1 MAATADPRAK
11 PPAATSA
18 HHLEPWGQ
26 PPPTPAHRLP
36 PPPSVLPVVAL
47 PAGGDAAARDRRRS
61 SSNRRGG
68 GGGAAAQVVV
78 GEDPFDGGIEELRPE
93 RLPAEA
99 DSEPELKAPPPPP
112 LLPLAQPQADGAA
125 RPWNLRQRTRRRPAA
140 SMSWAAA
147 AVPVPSSSRRRKRA
161 PFSVALTPEEIE
173 EDIYALT
180 GSRPRRRP
188 RKRPRVV
195 QRQLDNG
202 TPAIQTQT
210 HSDAVP
216 WVVADGGHRRRVPSA
231 GRVAAACSGTAAA
244 AAAARQ
250 SAVTLVYRAEI
261 SGHSRLV
268 TVTWCRNLLTHGLS
282 VSIEGSAG
290 NGKDKIG
297 REYGEAAVAA
307 TDGGGGG
314 GGGKSCSACKVEMQ
328 PWHFWRKYGAKQFQV
343 DGNAI
348 DVVWDL
354 RSARF
359 SDEPEPLS
367 DYYVAVVAGEEV
379 VLLLGNLKKDAF
391 RRTGSRPSL
400 QDAVLVC
407 KKEHVYWDAH
417 DWLFGTGMRHA
428 LFIFKPE
435 PPSPS
440 PPGASSEF
448 STDEYSDFCLF
459 LYAWKVE

>member
-1 MAATADPRAK
+1 MQDLF
-11 PPAATSA
+11 S
-18 HHLEPWGQ
+18 
-26 PPPTPAHRLP
+26 
-36 PPPSVLPVVAL
+36 
-47 PAGGDAAARDRRRS
+47 
-61 SSNRRGG
+61 
-68 GGGAAAQVVV
+68 
-78 GEDPFDGGIEELRPE
+78 
-93 RLPAEA
+93 
-99 DSEPELKAPPPPP
+99 
-112 LLPLAQPQADGAA
+112 
-125 RPWNLRQRTRRRPAA
+125 
-140 SMSWAAA
+140 
-147 AVPVPSSSRRRKRA
+147 VPSCFSSGEKL
-161 PFSVALTPEEIE
+161 P
-173 EDIYALT
+173 DI
-180 GSRPRRRP
+180 
-188 RKRPRVV
+188 
-195 QRQLDNG
+195 
-202 TPAIQTQT
+202 
-210 HSDAVP
+210 
-216 WVVADGGHRRRVPSA
+216 PS
-231 GRVAAACSGTAAA
+231 SGTAAT
-244 AAAARQ
+244 RSGQ

-297 REYGEAAVAA
+297 REYGEAA
-307 TDGGGGG
+307 DGAGA
-314 GGGKSCSACKVEMQ
+314 GGKSCSACKVEMQ

-367 DYYVAVVAGEEV
+367 DYYVAVVSGEEV

-407 KKEHVYWDAH
+407 KKEHVFSKKRFLTKARFHDKGKPHDISIECSSSNLTGGMDVDMVIKIDGCVSVLVRHLQWKFRGNECISINKLKVQVYWDAH

-435 PPSPS
+435 PPSPET
-440 PPGASSEF
+440 SSEF
-448 STDEYSDFCLF
+448 NADGYSDFCLF

>member
-78 GEDPFDGGIEELRPE
+78 GEDPFDGGIEELR
-93 RLPAEA
+93 
-99 DSEPELKAPPPPP
+99 
-112 LLPLAQPQADGAA
+112 
-125 RPWNLRQRTRRRPAA
+125 RTRRRPAA

>member
-1 MAATADPRAK
+1 MMQDLF
-11 PPAATSA
+11 S
-18 HHLEPWGQ
+18 
-26 PPPTPAHRLP
+26 
-36 PPPSVLPVVAL
+36 
-47 PAGGDAAARDRRRS
+47 
-61 SSNRRGG
+61 
-68 GGGAAAQVVV
+68 
-78 GEDPFDGGIEELRPE
+78 
-93 RLPAEA
+93 
-99 DSEPELKAPPPPP
+99 
-112 LLPLAQPQADGAA
+112 
-125 RPWNLRQRTRRRPAA
+125 
-140 SMSWAAA
+140 
-147 AVPVPSSSRRRKRA
+147 VPSCFSSGEKL
-161 PFSVALTPEEIE
+161 P
-173 EDIYALT
+173 DI
-180 GSRPRRRP
+180 
-188 RKRPRVV
+188 
-195 QRQLDNG
+195 
-202 TPAIQTQT
+202 
-210 HSDAVP
+210 
-216 WVVADGGHRRRVPSA
+216 PS
-231 GRVAAACSGTAAA
+231 SGTAAA

-261 SGHSRLV
+261 SGHRRLV

-297 REYGEAAVAA
+297 REYGEAAIAA
-307 TDGGGGG
+307 TAADGGGGG

-407 KKEHVYWDAH
+407 KKEHVFSKKRFVTKARFSDRGKLHDISIECSSSNLTGGTDVDMAIKIDGCVSVLVRHLQWKFRGNECISINKLKVQVYWDAH